1 MLKPGMMLGDRYEII
16 ELVGSG
22 GMSEVYKAKD
32 HKLNRYVAVK
42 VLKNEFSDDRNFVSK
57 FRVEAQS
64 AAGLA
69 HPNIVNV
76 YDVGEDEGIYY
87 IVMEYVE
94 GITLKDYIFNN
105 GRLSVEQALDF
116 SLQIASG
123 IEVAHQNHT
132 IHRDIKPQNIIVSK
146 NGTLKVTDF
155 GIARAATSNTVASTA
170 MGSVHYIS
178 PEQARGGYSDEK
190 SDIYSLGITMYE
202 MVTGRVP
209 FEGDNNVTVA
219 LMHIQ
224 GEMIPPREYYPD
236 IPASFEKVILKC
248 TQKKPERRYLT
259 ASALIADLRRVATN
273 PNGDF
278 VVLGNNTMGTA
289 PTVMMSQ
296 QEMESIKE
304 SAAQKSYTTADADGY
319 YNGEETYRQEE
330 EPVRQAQQPQNSQYG
345 QQAQAPQYGQ
355 QAQAPQHGQQAQ
367 TPQYGQQAQ
376 TRPAQSRVAS
386 RIEEPQDDFD
396 PDDDDYNTDK
406 YFGNDDPDDDES
418 YGDGYYPP
426 DNDGDDEL
434 DPKLKKIIMVGA
446 IVAAVLIAMFVM
458 LGVGTVAGWFKFGDK
473 SDKNTEEQEED
484 NGSIEMS
491 LNVEGMTVE
500 AAEAALN
507 SANIPYVI
515 EHENSDTI
523 DADIVISQS
532 FKKGEMIPADTKV
545 KIVVSSGKEEVAVPN
560 VVGYEV
566 TQAETLLA
574 DAELGVTHAY
584 EYSDEVEKDHI
595 IRQEPGATQ
604 MVAKGTKIKI
614 VVSNGPESKDAVVP
628 DLRGK
633 TQAEADAA
641 LQNVKLKLGNVTE
654 AYSDTYPE
662 GQVIAQSTSEG
673 TKLPE
678 GSAVD
683 ITISK
688 GPEPTTEEVKTYSAT
703 FTGSI
708 TFTGAADSTNSYN
721 VEIRYVIGDTT
732 RVVASGNVSAANPT
746 LTIPAGLIFS
756 GLSAPG
762 TIQVLYNGS
771 TTKPD
776 DVQESVNV
784 QVVEE

>member
-87 IVMEYVE
+87 IVMEFVE
-94 GITLKDYIFNN
+94 GITLKEYIMNN
-105 GRLSVEQALDF
+105 GRLSAEQALDF
-116 SLQIASG
+116 AMQVASG

-155 GIARAATSNTVASTA
+155 GIARAATSNTVASNA
-170 MGSVHYIS
+170 MGSVHYVS

-278 VVLGNNTMGTA
+278 VVLGSNTASNA
-289 PTVMMSQ
+289 PTVMMSDA
-296 QEMESIKE
+296 ELNSIKE
-304 SAAQKSYTTADADGY
+304 SVAQKPMEEPEDEPIYTG
-319 YNGEETYRQEE
+319 TYRS
-330 EPVRQAQQPQNSQYG
+330 EPA
-345 QQAQAPQYGQ
+345 APVQK
-355 QAQAPQHGQQAQ
+355 
-367 TPQYGQQAQ
+367 
-376 TRPAQSRVAS
+376 RSVPAATTD
-386 RIEEPQDDFD
+386 EDFD
-396 PDDDDYNTDK
+396 PDDDDYNYD
-406 YFGNDDPDDDES
+406 YDDDDEEEEVENL
-418 YGDGYYPP
+418 P
-426 DNDGDDEL
+426 DNIEDDDI
-434 DPKLKKIIMVGA
+434 DPKLQKIVMIGG
-446 IVAAVLIAMFVM
+446 IIAAVIIAMFIM
-458 LGVGTVAGWFKFGDK
+458 LFVGKAAGWFKFGEG
-473 SDKNTEEQEED
+473 KNTGETED
-484 NGSIEMS
+484 NQSVEMT
-491 LNVEGMTVE
+491 LNVVGMDME
-500 AAEAALN
+500 DAESALQ

-515 EHENSDTI
+515 EHENDDTI
-523 DADIVISQS
+523 AAGIVISQS
-532 FKKGEMIPADTKV
+532 YEKGDMIPADTKV
-545 KIVVSSGKEEVAVPN
+545 KIIVSGGKEEVAVPN

-566 TQAETLLA
+566 TQAETMLA

-584 EYSDEVEKDHI
+584 EYSPDVEKDHVI
-595 IRQEPGATQ
+595 SQDPVGTQ

-614 VVSNGPESKDAVVP
+614 VVSNGPEMKETEVP

-633 TQAEADAA
+633 TQQEASAA
-641 LQNVKLKLGNVTE
+641 LTNAKLNLGNVSEENSATVP
-654 AYSDTYPE
+654 A
-662 GQVIAQSTSEG
+662 GQVISQSTSSG
-673 TKLPE
+673 TKVME
-678 GSAVD
+678 GSSVD

-688 GPEPTTEEVKTYSAT
+688 GPEATEAPTTYAAT
-703 FTGSI
+703 FSGSI
-708 TFTGAADSTNSYN
+708 TLKEDSGNSYH
-721 VEIRYVIGDTT
+721 VQVRCVAGAPI
-732 RVVASGNVSAANPT
+732 VVAEGNIGPDNRSFVIPSGSMAT
-746 LTIPAGLIFS
+746 
-756 GLSAPG
+756 GLSVPG
-762 TIQVLYNGS
+762 TLEVLYNGS
-771 TTKPD
+771 ASKPV
-776 DVQESVNV
+776 DVDQNISV
-784 QVVEE
+784 QGAEE

>member
-87 IVMEYVE
+87 IVMEFVE
-94 GITLKDYIFNN
+94 GITLKEYIMNN
-105 GRLSVEQALDF
+105 GRLSAEQALDF
-116 SLQIASG
+116 AMQIASG

-155 GIARAATSNTVASTA
+155 GIARAATSNTVASNA
-170 MGSVHYIS
+170 MGSVHYVS

-259 ASALIADLRRVATN
+259 ASALIADLKRVATN

-278 VVLGNNTMGTA
+278 VVLGSNTAVDA
-289 PTVMMSQ
+289 PTVMMSDA
-296 QEMESIKE
+296 ELNSIKE
-304 SAAQKSYTTADADGY
+304 SVSQKAM
-319 YNGEETYRQEE
+319 EE
-330 EPVRQAQQPQNSQYG
+330 EPEQEPAATASY
-345 QQAQAPQYGQ
+345 
-355 QAQAPQHGQQAQ
+355 
-367 TPQYGQQAQ
+367 
-376 TRPAQSRVAS
+376 RPEPSVTAS
-386 RIEEPQDDFD
+386 KRTISAATTDEDFD
-396 PDDDDYNTDK
+396 PDDEDYNYD
-406 YFGNDDPDDDES
+406 YDDEEEEEEEI
-418 YGDGYYPP
+418 DDLP
-426 DNDGDDEL
+426 DNVEDEEI
-434 DPKLKKIIMVGA
+434 DPKLQRIVMIGG
-446 IVAAVLIAMFVM
+446 IVAAVIIAMFIM
-458 LGVGTVAGWFKFGDK
+458 LFVGKAAGWFKFGERTSEVTSGDEA
-473 SDKNTEEQEED
+473 SVEMTLSVVGMNIED
-484 NGSIEMS
+484 
-491 LNVEGMTVE
+491 
-500 AAEAALN
+500 AESALMA
-507 SANIPYVI
+507 ANIPYTI
-515 EHENSDTI
+515 EHENDDTI
-523 DADIVISQS
+523 SADIVISQNYA
-532 FKKGEMIPADTKV
+532 KGDMIPADTKV
-545 KIVVSSGKEEVAVPN
+545 KIIVSAGKEEVSVPN

-566 TQAETLLA
+566 TQAETMLT

-584 EYSDEVEKDHI
+584 EYSPDVEKDRVI
-595 IRQEPGATQ
+595 SQDPVGTQ

-614 VVSNGPESKDAVVP
+614 VVSNGPEVKETEVP

-633 TQAEADAA
+633 TQQEASAA
-641 LQNVKLKLGNVTE
+641 LTNAKLNLGNISEENSPTV
-654 AYSDTYPE
+654 PV
-662 GQVIAQSTSEG
+662 GQVISQSTSSG
-673 TKLPE
+673 TKVTE
-678 GSAVD
+678 GSTVD

-688 GPEPTTEEVKTYSAT
+688 GPEERNTTYSAT
-703 FTGSI
+703 ISGTISFTGPE
-708 TFTGAADSTNSYN
+708 DSANSYN
-721 VEIRYVIGDTT
+721 VEVRYVMGDTSKHIT
-732 RVVASGNVSAANPT
+732 SGNVSAANPT
-746 LTIPAGLIFS
+746 LTIPNGSTLTGLPS
-756 GLSAPG
+756 LGNL
-762 TIQVLYNGS
+762 QVLYNGS
-771 TTKPD
+771 SAKPD
-776 DVQESVNV
+776 DVNQSVTV
-784 QVVEE
+784 QASEE

>member
-87 IVMEYVE
+87 IVMEFVE
-94 GITLKDYIFNN
+94 GITLKEYIMNN
-105 GRLSVEQALDF
+105 GRLSAEQALDF
-116 SLQIASG
+116 ALQIASG

-155 GIARAATSNTVASTA
+155 GIARAATSNTVASNA
-170 MGSVHYIS
+170 MGSVHYVS

-278 VVLGNNTMGTA
+278 VVMGSNTAVNA
-289 PTVMMSQ
+289 PTVMMSDA
-296 QEMESIKE
+296 ELNSIKE
-304 SAAQKSYTTADADGY
+304 SVAQKTM
-319 YNGEETYRQEE
+319 EE
-330 EPVRQAQQPQNSQYG
+330 EPV
-345 QQAQAPQYGQ
+345 
-355 QAQAPQHGQQAQ
+355 
-367 TPQYGQQAQ
+367 
-376 TRPAQSRVAS
+376 
-386 RIEEPQDDFD
+386 EEPVPTNAYRPESPAAASKRTVSAATVDDDFD
-396 PDDDDYNTDK
+396 PDDDDYD
-406 YFGNDDPDDDES
+406 YDDEEEEEDMEELPDNIEDDDI
-418 YGDGYYPP
+418 
-426 DNDGDDEL
+426 
-434 DPKLKKIIMVGA
+434 DPKLQRIVMIGGII
-446 IVAAVLIAMFVM
+446 AAVIIAMFIM
-458 LGVGTVAGWFKFGDK
+458 LFVGKAAGWFKFGDNK
-473 SDKNTEEQEED
+473 DTENPNENQSVEMTL
-484 NGSIEMS
+484 NVVGMSIED
-491 LNVEGMTVE
+491 
-500 AAEAALN
+500 AERALI
-507 SANIPYVI
+507 SANIPYVLD
-515 EHENSDTI
+515 HVNDDTI
-523 DADIVISQS
+523 NADIVISQS
-532 FKKGEMIPADTKV
+532 YEKGDMIPADMKV
-545 KIVVSSGKEEVAVPN
+545 KIVVSMGKEEVAVPN

-566 TQAETLLA
+566 GQAETLLG

-584 EYSDEVEKDHI
+584 EYSPDVEKDHVI
-595 IRQEPGATQ
+595 SQDPVGTQ

-614 VVSNGPESKDAVVP
+614 VISNGPEVKETEVP

-633 TQAEADAA
+633 TQQEADATLGNA
-641 LQNVKLKLGNVTE
+641 KLKLGNVTE
-654 AYSDTYPE
+654 ENSPTVPV
-662 GQVIAQSTSEG
+662 GQVISQSTSAG
-673 TKLPE
+673 TKVME
-678 GSAVD
+678 GSSVD

-688 GPEPTTEEVKTYSAT
+688 GPEATSETPKTYVAT
-703 FTGSI
+703 FNGSI
-708 TFTGAADSTNSYN
+708 SLQEGATNSYN
-721 VEIRYVIGDTT
+721 VEVRYVVGNTNLTVTT
-732 RVVASGNVSAANPT
+732 GSISPSNPT
-746 LTIPAGLIFS
+746 LTVNNSTLT
-756 GLSAPG
+756 GLSSAG
-762 TIQVLYNGS
+762 VLQVLYNGS
-771 TTKPD
+771 TAQPG
-776 DVQESVNV
+776 DVNPPNISTQL
-784 QVVEE
+784 VEE

>member
-42 VLKNEFSDDRNFVSK
+42 VLKHEFSDDRNFVSK

-87 IVMEYVE
+87 IVMEFVE
-94 GITLKDYIFNN
+94 GITLKEYIMNN
-105 GRLSVEQALDF
+105 GRLSAEQALDF
-116 SLQIASG
+116 ALQIASG

-132 IHRDIKPQNIIVSK
+132 IHRDIKPQNIIVSR

-155 GIARAATSNTVASTA
+155 GIARAATSNTVASNA
-170 MGSVHYIS
+170 MGSVHYVS

-278 VVLGNNTMGTA
+278 VVMGANTANDA
-289 PTVMMSQ
+289 PTVMMSDA
-296 QEMESIKE
+296 EMSTIKE
-304 SAAQKSYTTADADGY
+304 TAAQKSMEAAP
-319 YNGEETYRQEE
+319 EETRDRRA
-330 EPVRQAQQPQNSQYG
+330 VSG
-345 QQAQAPQYGQ
+345 VSS
-355 QAQAPQHGQQAQ
+355 
-367 TPQYGQQAQ
+367 TP
-376 TRPAQSRVAS
+376 SAS
-386 RIEEPQDDFD
+386 STTDEDFD
-396 PDDDDYNTDK
+396 PNDEDYNYD
-406 YFGNDDPDDDES
+406 YEDEDDE
-418 YGDGYYPP
+418 
-426 DNDGDDEL
+426 DEEQEEDYSPVPEDEI
-434 DPKLKKIIMVGA
+434 DPKLQKIVIVGG
-446 IVAAVLIAMFVM
+446 IVAAVIIAMFVM
-458 LGVGTVAGWFKFGDK
+458 LFVGQAAGWFRFGNK
-473 SDKNTEEQEED
+473 PGNTADEEEEA
-484 NGSIEMS
+484 IEMS
-491 LNVEGMTVE
+491 VDVVGLNIES
-500 AAEAALN
+500 AEDMLKKAE
-507 SANIPYVI
+507 IPYTL

-523 DADIVISQS
+523 EADIVISQDY
-532 FKKGEMIPADTKV
+532 KKGDMIPAGTAV
-545 KIVVSSGKEEVAVPN
+545 KIIVSAGKEEVSVPN

-566 TQAETLLA
+566 SQAETMLN
-574 DAELGVTHAY
+574 DAELTITHSY
-584 EYSDEVEKDHI
+584 EYSDEVEKDHVI
-595 IRQEPGATQ
+595 SQDPVGTQ
-604 MVAKGTKIKI
+604 MVAKGTRVTI
-614 VVSNGPESKDAVVP
+614 VVSNGAEVKEAEVP

-633 TQAEADAA
+633 TQQEASAE
-641 LQNVKLKLGNVTE
+641 LQNRKLELGQVSE
-654 AYSDTYPE
+654 ASSDTVE
-662 GQVIAQSTSEG
+662 VGKVISQSTSAG
-673 TKLPE
+673 TKVLE
-678 GSAVD
+678 GSSVD
-683 ITISK
+683 ITIST
-688 GPEPTTEEVKTYSAT
+688 GPAPTSESPKTYSAT

-708 TFTGAADSTNSYN
+708 TYAGSGDSSYN
-721 VEIRYVIGDTT
+721 VEVRYVIGDSSRT
-732 RVVASGNVSAANPT
+732 VVSGNVSAQNQT
-746 LTIPAGLIFS
+746 LSIPNGTTLS
-756 GLSAPG
+756 GLSSQG
-762 TIQVLYNGS
+762 TLQVLYNGS

-776 DVQESVNV
+776 DVNQSVNV
-784 QVVEE
+784 QLAEE

>member
-16 ELVGSG
+16 ELIGSG

-87 IVMEYVE
+87 IVMEFVE
-94 GITLKDYIFNN
+94 GITLKEYIMNN
-105 GRLSVEQALDF
+105 GRLPADQALDF
-116 SLQIASG
+116 AMQIASG

-155 GIARAATSNTVASTA
+155 GIARAATSNTVASNA
-170 MGSVHYIS
+170 MGSVHYVS

-278 VVLGNNTMGTA
+278 VVLGTNTATNA
-289 PTVMMSQ
+289 PTVMMS
-296 QEMESIKE
+296 EEELNSIKE
-304 SAAQKSYTTADADGY
+304 SVAQKPLA
-319 YNGEETYRQEE
+319 E
-330 EPVRQAQQPQNSQYG
+330 EPVETKAYTSAYKPEPT
-345 QQAQAPQYGQ
+345 AA
-355 QAQAPQHGQQAQ
+355 
-367 TPQYGQQAQ
+367 
-376 TRPAQSRVAS
+376 AS
-386 RIEEPQDDFD
+386 RKTASTITTDDDFD
-396 PDDDDYNTDK
+396 PDDDDYNYD
-406 YFGNDDPDDDES
+406 YDDEEDDDEVQEEL
-418 YGDGYYPP
+418 P
-426 DNDGDDEL
+426 DNVEDDDI
-434 DPKLKKIIMVGA
+434 DPKLQKIVMIGG
-446 IVAAVLIAMFVM
+446 IVAAVIIAMFIM
-458 LGVGTVAGWFKFGDK
+458 LFVGKAAGWFKFGEPK
-473 SDKNTEEQEED
+473 STEDTNENQ
-484 NGSIEMS
+484 SIEMTV
-491 LNVEGMTVE
+491 NVVGMNIEE
-500 AAEAALN
+500 AETALN
-507 SANIPYVI
+507 EAEIPYTI
-515 EHENSDTI
+515 EHKNDDAI

-532 FKKGEMIPADTKV
+532 YEKGDMIPADTKV
-545 KIVVSSGKEEVAVPN
+545 KIIVSAGKEEVSVPN

-566 TQAETLLA
+566 TQAETMLA
-574 DAELGVTHAY
+574 DADLDVTHAY
-584 EYSDEVEKDHI
+584 EYSADVEKDHVI
-595 IRQEPGATQ
+595 SQDPVATQ

-614 VVSNGPESKDAVVP
+614 VISNGPEVKETEVP

-633 TQAEADAA
+633 TQQEASAA
-641 LQNVKLKLGNVTE
+641 LQNVKLSLGNVTE
-654 AYSDTYPE
+654 EYSATVPV
-662 GQVIAQSTSEG
+662 GQVISQSTSYG
-673 TKLPE
+673 TKVME
-678 GSAVD
+678 GSTVD

-688 GPEPTTEEVKTYSAT
+688 GPEATEETPKTYSAT
-703 FTGSI
+703 FSGSITISSDSDKSYNIEVRYVVNGTNRTVATGSI
-708 TFTGAADSTNSYN
+708 
-721 VEIRYVIGDTT
+721 
-732 RVVASGNVSAANPT
+732 SAGNPT
-746 LTIPAGLIFS
+746 LTLNNSTLTGLP
-756 GLSAPG
+756 APG
-762 TIQVLYNGS
+762 TLQVLYNGS
-771 TTKPD
+771 TTRPD
-776 DVQESVNV
+776 DITDESITA
-784 QVVEE
+784 QVAEE

>member
-32 HKLNRYVAVK
+32 HKLNRYVAAK

-94 GITLKDYIFNN
+94 GITLKDYIYDH
-105 GRLSVEQALDF
+105 GRLTVEEALDF

-146 NGTLKVTDF
+146 NGTLKITDF
-155 GIARAATSNTVASTA
+155 GIARAATSNTVASNA

-278 VVLGNNTMGTA
+278 VVLGDNSSKNS
-289 PTVMMSQ
+289 PTRAMSK
-296 QEMESIKE
+296 EELETIKE
-304 SAAQKSYTTADADGY
+304 STVKRPY
-319 YNGEETYRQEE
+319 EEPAKVTPYVEPQTSAYSNSRMEPPVQEE
-330 EPVRQAQQPQNSQYG
+330 EEPDY
-345 QQAQAPQYGQ
+345 Y
-355 QAQAPQHGQQAQ
+355 
-367 TPQYGQQAQ
+367 
-376 TRPAQSRVAS
+376 
-386 RIEEPQDDFD
+386 EEDDGPDEDFD
-396 PDDDDYNTDK
+396 PRDEDYKTDYDRYLEDEPDEEEDDDRDYGREKNE
-406 YFGNDDPDDDES
+406 DDE
-418 YGDGYYPP
+418 DI
-426 DNDGDDEL
+426 
-434 DPKLKKIIMVGA
+434 DPALKKLVMVGG
-446 IVAAVLIAMFVM
+446 IVSAVLIAMIIM
-458 LGVGTVAGWFKFGDK
+458 LIVGKMAGWFKFGSNSGSGNSNKDPQQA
-473 SDKNTEEQEED
+473 STGEVVDNSVLMTE
-484 NGSIEMS
+484 
-491 LNVEGMTVE
+491 NVEGLLLE
-500 AAEAALN
+500 AAETLLTKAQ
-507 SANIPYVI
+507 IPYIV
-515 EHENSDTI
+515 EYQKSDTI
-523 DADIVISQS
+523 DVGRVISQS
-532 FKKGEMIPADTKV
+532 YQVGQTIPEGENA
-545 KIVVSSGKEEVAVPN
+545 KIIVSAGKEEVDVPN

-566 TQAETLLA
+566 EQAETLLHE
-574 DAELGVTHAY
+574 AELAITHAY
-584 EYSDEVEKDHI
+584 EYSEDVEKDRVI
-595 IRQEPGATQ
+595 SQEPGSTSK
-604 MVAKGTKIKI
+604 VAKGTKVKI
-614 VVSNGPESKDAVVP
+614 VISNGSEKKDTEVP
-628 DLRGK
+628 DLRGR
-633 TQAEADAA
+633 TQAEAQAM
-641 LQNVKLKLGNVTE
+641 LQNAKLELGNVNE
-654 AYSDTYPE
+654 EYSSDYPE
-662 GQVIAQSTSEG
+662 GQVFAQSMSSGTSV
-673 TKLPE
+673 PE
-678 GSAVD
+678 GSKID

-688 GPEPTTEEVKTYSAT
+688 GAEPTEEPSTEPTTEEPKTYSAT
-703 FTGSI
+703 FAGAI
-708 TFTGAADSTNSYN
+708 TFTGEEDSTNSYN
-721 VEIRYVIGDTT
+721 VEVRYVIGDTIKS
-732 RVVASGNVSAANPT
+732 VVSGNVSAQNPT
-746 LTIPAGLIFS
+746 LEIPSTYTVS

-762 TIQVLYNGS
+762 TLQVLYNGA
-771 TTKPD
+771 TTRPE

-784 QVVEE
+784 QVTEE

>member
-87 IVMEYVE
+87 IVMEFVE
-94 GITLKDYIFNN
+94 GITLKEYIFNN

-155 GIARAATSNTVASTA
+155 GIARAATSNTVASNA

-259 ASALIADLRRVATN
+259 ASALIADLHRVATN

-278 VVLGNNTMGTA
+278 VVMGGAASTNA
-289 PTVMMSQ
+289 PTVMMSK
-296 QEMESIKE
+296 EELDSIKE
-304 SAAQKSYTTADADGY
+304 SVAQKPLDAQEDEDYGY
-319 YNGEETYRQEE
+319 GEEPAVQTASYRPSASQEE
-330 EPVRQAQQPQNSQYG
+330 
-345 QQAQAPQYGQ
+345 
-355 QAQAPQHGQQAQ
+355 
-367 TPQYGQQAQ
+367 
-376 TRPAQSRVAS
+376 
-386 RIEEPQDDFD
+386 DFD
-396 PDDDDYNTDK
+396 PEDEDYNYED
-406 YFGNDDPDDDES
+406 YDEE
-418 YGDGYYPP
+418 
-426 DNDGDDEL
+426 DEDEEDYSISDEEEDI
-434 DPKLKKIIMVGA
+434 DPKLKKIILIGG
-446 IVAAVLIAMFVM
+446 IVAAVLIAMFIM
-458 LGVGTVAGWFKFGDK
+458 LFVGRMAGWFKFG
-473 SDKNTEEQEED
+473 SDDSTEDEESD
-484 NGSIEMS
+484 GSIEMTVD
-491 LNVEGMTVE
+491 VEGMNVE
-500 AAEAALN
+500 AAETALN
-507 SANIPYVI
+507 NAGIPYVI

-532 FKKGEMIPADTKV
+532 YQKGDMIPADTSV

-566 TQAETLLA
+566 TQAETLLN

-584 EYSDEVEKDHI
+584 AYSDDVEKDHVI
-595 IRQEPGATQ
+595 EQEPGATQ

-614 VVSNGPESKDAVVP
+614 TISNGPESKDATVP

-633 TQAEADAA
+633 TQAEASAA
-641 LQNVKLKLGNVTE
+641 LQNVNLNLGNVTE
-654 AYSDTYPE
+654 EYSDTYE
-662 GQVIAQSTSEG
+662 AGQVIAQSTSSG
-673 TKLPE
+673 SSLPE
-678 GSAVD
+678 GSSVD

-688 GPEPTTEEVKTYSAT
+688 GSEPTTETVKTYSAT
-703 FTGSI
+703 FSGSI
-708 TFTGAADSTNSYN
+708 TFTGAEDSTNSYN
-721 VEIRYVIGDTT
+721 VEVRYVVGDSSKQ
-732 RVVASGNVSAANPT
+732 VISGNVSPSNTT
-746 LTIPAGLIFS
+746 LSIPSGFSLS
-756 GLSAPG
+756 GLSSTG
-762 TIQVLYNGS
+762 TLRVLYNGS
-771 TTKPD
+771 ITKPD
-776 DVQESVNV
+776 DVQQSINV
-784 QVVEE
+784 QVAEE

>member
-87 IVMEYVE
+87 IVMEFVE
-94 GITLKDYIFNN
+94 GITLKEYIMNN
-105 GRLSVEQALDF
+105 GRLSAEQALDF
-116 SLQIASG
+116 AMQIASG

-155 GIARAATSNTVASTA
+155 GIARAATSNTVASNA
-170 MGSVHYIS
+170 MGSVHYVS

-278 VVLGNNTMGTA
+278 VVLGSNTAANA
-289 PTVMMSQ
+289 PTVMMSDA
-296 QEMESIKE
+296 ELNSIKE
-304 SAAQKSYTTADADGY
+304 SVAQKSM
-319 YNGEETYRQEE
+319 EE
-330 EPVRQAQQPQNSQYG
+330 EPA
-345 QQAQAPQYGQ
+345 
-355 QAQAPQHGQQAQ
+355 
-367 TPQYGQQAQ
+367 
-376 TRPAQSRVAS
+376 
-386 RIEEPQDDFD
+386 EEPVYTSVYRAEASAPVSKRTVSAATTDDDFD
-396 PDDDDYNTDK
+396 PDDDDYNYD
-406 YFGNDDPDDDES
+406 YEEEEEEEEMDDLPDNIEDDDI
-418 YGDGYYPP
+418 
-426 DNDGDDEL
+426 
-434 DPKLKKIIMVGA
+434 DPKLQKIVMIGG
-446 IVAAVLIAMFVM
+446 IIAAVIIAMFIM
-458 LGVGTVAGWFKFGDK
+458 LFVGKAAGWFKFGNDK
-473 SDKNTEEQEED
+473 TTEGSED
-484 NGSIEMS
+484 NQSVEMTLSVVGMNIED
-491 LNVEGMTVE
+491 
-500 AAEAALN
+500 AESALT
-507 SANIPYVI
+507 SANIPYTI
-515 EHENSDTI
+515 EHENDDTI
-523 DADIVISQS
+523 AADIVISQS
-532 FKKGEMIPADTKV
+532 FAKGDMIPADTKV
-545 KIVVSSGKEEVAVPN
+545 KIIVSAGKEEVSVPN

-566 TQAETLLA
+566 TQAETMLA

-584 EYSDEVEKDHI
+584 EYSPDVEKDHVI
-595 IRQEPGATQ
+595 SQDPVATQ

-614 VVSNGPESKDAVVP
+614 VISNGPEVKETEVP

-633 TQAEADAA
+633 TQQEASAA
-641 LQNVKLKLGNVTE
+641 LTNAKLNMGNVSEEYNATVP
-654 AYSDTYPE
+654 A
-662 GQVIAQSTSEG
+662 GQVIGQSTSFG
-673 TKLPE
+673 TKVTE
-678 GSAVD
+678 GSTVD

-688 GPEPTTEEVKTYSAT
+688 GPEETTTEAPTTYSAS
-703 FTGSI
+703 FSGSI
-708 TFTGAADSTNSYN
+708 TFRGAADSTNSYN
-721 VEIRYVIGDTT
+721 VEVRYVIGDTSKHIT
-732 RVVASGNVSAANPT
+732 SGNVSAANPT
-746 LTIPAGLIFS
+746 LNIPSGSVAA

-762 TIQVLYNGS
+762 TLQVLYNGS
-771 TTKPD
+771 SVKPD
-776 DVQESVNV
+776 DVEQSISV
-784 QVVEE
+784 QVSEE

>member
-87 IVMEYVE
+87 IVMEFVE
-94 GITLKDYIFNN
+94 GITLKEYIFNN

-155 GIARAATSNTVASTA
+155 GIARAATSNTVASNA

-259 ASALIADLRRVATN
+259 ASALIADLHRVATN

-278 VVLGNNTMGTA
+278 VVLGGAAANNA
-289 PTVMMSQ
+289 PTVMMSK
-296 QEMESIKE
+296 EELDSIKE
-304 SAAQKSYTTADADGY
+304 SVAQRPLDAPEENSYGY
-319 YNGEETYRQEE
+319 EE
-330 EPVRQAQQPQNSQYG
+330 EPVRQTAPTRQTAASVK
-345 QQAQAPQYGQ
+345 QA
-355 QAQAPQHGQQAQ
+355 
-367 TPQYGQQAQ
+367 
-376 TRPAQSRVAS
+376 AS
-386 RIEEPQDDFD
+386 RAADMDDDFD
-396 PDDDDYNTDK
+396 PDDEDYNYDDY
-406 YFGNDDPDDDES
+406 DDEDDSDEDEIS
-418 YGDGYYPP
+418 YTDS
-426 DNDGDDEL
+426 DDEDDI
-434 DPKLKKIIMVGA
+434 DPKLKKIIMIGG
-446 IVAAVLIAMFVM
+446 IVAAVLIAMFIM
-458 LGVGTVAGWFKFGDK
+458 LVVGRMAGWFKFGDK
-473 SDKNTEEQEED
+473 EPSTEENSD
-484 NGSIEMS
+484 GSIEMS
-491 LNVEGMTVE
+491 LDVEGMNIE
-500 AAEAALN
+500 DAEDALTK
-507 SANIPYVI
+507 AGIPYTV

-532 FKKGEMIPADTKV
+532 YKKGDMIPADTSV

-566 TQAETLLA
+566 SQAETLLG
-574 DAELGVTHAY
+574 DAELLVTHAY
-584 EYSDEVEKDHI
+584 EYSDDVEKDHVI
-595 IRQEPGATQ
+595 EQEPGATQ

-614 VVSNGPESKDAVVP
+614 TVSNGPESKDAVVP

-633 TQAEADAA
+633 TQAEATAA
-641 LQNVKLKLGNVTE
+641 LQNVKLNIGNVTSE
-654 AYSDTYPE
+654 YSETYPE

-673 TKLPE
+673 SNLPE
-678 GSAVD
+678 GSTVD

-688 GPEPTTEEVKTYSAT
+688 GPEPTTEEVKTYTAT
-703 FTGSI
+703 FSGSI
-708 TFTGAADSTNSYN
+708 TFTGAEDSTSSYN
-721 VEIRYVIGDTT
+721 VEVRYVVGDSSKQ
-732 RVVASGNVSAANPT
+732 VISGNVSPANPT
-746 LTIPAGLIFS
+746 LSIPSGFSLS
-756 GLSAPG
+756 GLPATG
-762 TIQVLYNGS
+762 TLQVLYSGS
-771 TTKPD
+771 TTKPE
-776 DVQESVNV
+776 DVQQSINV
-784 QVVEE
+784 QVAEE